1 MRRVKSQ
8 YSIYLGILPQ
18 ERVHVFQVWL
28 VIKLIEKDKC
38 ADVWLHEWQCFF
50 RSTFSLVL
58 SICREFVIAVHSC
71 FLLQVALSFVCYQGY
86 CRVEL
91 IKFGQLACW
100 PLFLQEKE
108 PCWLS
113 WIAVE
118 LINSR
123 DLHVH
128 KESFVVFENFFCL
141 RVTQSIVKLDEII
154 KVLWGV
160 PQLIWMPNR
169 LFWWDLC
176 PLSFLWLALEERLVV
191 IKVDVQI
198 KS

>member
-1 MRRVKSQ
+1 MVSEVLLFLCPDPDLNISVVGMIVFIQDPKIAQMRMRRVKSQ
-8 YSIYLGILPQ
+8 YSIYLGLLPQ

-71 FLLQVALSFVCYQGY
+71 FLLQIALSFVCYQGY

-108 PCWLS
+108 SC
-113 WIAVE
+113 
-118 LINSR
+118 
-123 DLHVH
+123 
-128 KESFVVFENFFCL
+128 
-141 RVTQSIVKLDEII
+141 
-154 KVLWGV
+154 
-160 PQLIWMPNR
+160 
-169 LFWWDLC
+169 
-176 PLSFLWLALEERLVV
+176 
-191 IKVDVQI
+191 
-198 KS
+198 